1 MSDQKQETSQS
12 RLGEQRREVSLK
24 ERCADLVSLRSD
36 IKAIWLFGSRQHRTG
51 SIRSDIDLLL
61 EIDGPPLSL
70 DDVLKIR
77 HIEPYLDCFVME
89 GGRAHSFLTESFITA
104 GTEADLMERLQA
116 VLIWRDGWCGD
127 ERIDRQLILRD
138 RSPAMSFAAA
148 YPALEDPSDER
159 IDGVVITALREEFE
173 ALLAAVDGNPN
184 CQLAKGSD
192 SSNNSVIALVGA
204 SQSLDPFRVRL
215 EWVGAAGPA
224 ESAASTAMLLYET
237 KAPWIILCGIAAGL
251 QDEVSLGDVLVPT
264 DVIDYDV
271 AKLVDGR
278 LDRSPTSYPSHAALE
293 RTAQARAAT
302 FTPSSA
308 ALALRPEFSEQD
320 GLRVDYDRGSRVVT
334 GKKLAAGAR
343 VIADADF
350 ANSLRQIDRKIC
362 GIEMEGAGVGAAAK
376 RLWRG
381 QLVVKA
387 VSDFANSVKDD
398 RWHPYA
404 SRVAAEYVIEIIL
417 GQLSD

>member
-1 MSDQKQETSQS
+1 MSDQKQEAPQS
-12 RLGEQRREVSLK
+12 RLERQRREVSLQ
-24 ERCADLVSLRSD
+24 ELCADLVSLRSD
-36 IKAIWLFGSRQHRTG
+36 IKSIWLFGSRQHGTG

-89 GGRAHSFLTESFITA
+89 GRRAHSFLTESFITA
-104 GTEADLMERLQA
+104 GTQAELMERLQA

-127 ERIDRQLILRD
+127 EKTDRQLILRD
-138 RSPAMSFAAA
+138 RAPAMSFAAA
-148 YPALEDPSDER
+148 YPALEDPSEDR
-159 IDGVVITALREEFE
+159 VDGVVITALRQEFE
-173 ALLAAVDGNPN
+173 ALLAAIDGNPD
-184 CQLAKGSD
+184 CELARDSD
-192 SSNNSVIALVGA
+192 SSDDSVIALVGA
-204 SQSLDPFRVRL
+204 GQDLEPFRVRL

-224 ESAASTAMLLYET
+224 EAAASAAMILYET

-264 DVIDYDV
+264 DVIDCDV
-271 AKLVDGR
+271 AKLVDGN
-278 LDRSPTSYPSHAALE
+278 LDRSPTSYSSHSALE

-302 FTPSSA
+302 FAPSPA
-308 ALALRPEFSEQD
+308 ALALRPEFSKQD
-320 GLRVDYDRGSRVVT
+320 GPKADYDRGTRVVT

-343 VIADADF
+343 VIADATY
-350 ANSLRQIDRKIC
+350 ANDLRRIDRKIC
-362 GIEMEGAGVGAAAK
+362 GIEMEGAGVGAAAR